1 MAIEVPSYV
10 RDNARRGL
18 DMLEFAGS
26 GLRPKTVREA
36 RAMARGQVTANKV
49 RRMAAWFARHDSD
62 LASPKANAYLDGD
75 SERPTPG
82 QVAWLLWG
90 GDIGR
95 GNRDRAQEWAER
107 TRDRL
112 IEEGELQAAA
122 PSSLKQGGWVQY
134 AVPKPPQAT
143 TYATGKIVSIESN
156 GTLRAGN
163 ESREGTSANPAVMI
177 QVFALLED
185 ETLRETDRR
194 VVRSASELRNIA
206 DPGDRVRKAPSSA
219 KTTLRNKVKDHNDK
233 YGDTKSKRVN
243 LRMLEAVFDRG
254 VGAYRTNP
262 GSVRPNVTSAEQWA
276 FGRVN
281 AFLQAVRTGRF
292 PRTAF
297 DRDLLPKGHPLST
310 RD

>member
-1 MAIEVPSYV
+1 MVAVPSYV
-10 RDNARRGL
+10 SENAKRGL
-18 DMLEFAGS
+18 DLLEFAGS

-36 RAMARGQVTANKV
+36 RSMAGGSVSANKV
-49 RRMAAWFARHDSD
+49 MRMAAWFARHETD
-62 LASPKANAYLDGD
+62 LDTADADDYVAGRRD
-75 SERPTPG
+75 RPTAG

-90 GDIGR
+90 GSLGK
-95 GNRDRAQEWAER
+95 DRLQAMEWAQRKTEQLR
-107 TRDRL
+107 
-112 IEEGELQAAA
+112 EEGELEAAA

-134 AVPKPPQAT
+134 AVPKPPQST
-143 TYATGKIVSIESN
+143 TYATGKIIEIESD
-156 GTLRAGN
+156 GTLTAGD
-163 ESREGTSANPAVMI
+163 ESREGTSSNPAVMV
-177 QVFALLED
+177 QVFAVLED
-185 ETLRETDRR
+185 DTLQETDRR
-194 VVRSASELRNIA
+194 VVRSASELRTIA
-206 DPGDRVRKAPSSA
+206 DPGDRVRKASA
-219 KTTLRNKVKDHNDK
+219 SAQATLRNKVKDHNDK
-233 YGDTKSKRVN
+233 YGGTSSKRVN

-310 RD
+310 R